1 MTWAITT
8 LKDYQA
14 MQQKPTSFKAAAVNI
29 FSKDIALALNAEVE
43 IIPTIQFG
51 REPEL
56 RPDLSKYE
64 GIVLAEHP
72 FQASPVLSFPNP
84 PTDAT
89 FRQMRSILD
98 YEGPIKTWNFWHS
111 YPNWR
116 AGHARAMSAGSRAQT
131 WHNDQTEAEL
141 LRVIMS
147 ETIDDL
153 VASAKQTRTHHV
165 IGDSHAYSAWEPNAS
180 IYGLQG
186 KTLFSALKIGLTEL
200 TPGTPE
206 KITFNLGNT
215 DLRHHL
221 ARQPDPLQATT
232 ELAEEY
238 VRQVSQIDAEVVVY
252 GLLPNIEDDSKF
264 YKSYRYKNELHAG
277 PIELRDELRTR
288 FNEVVSAGVS
298 TFRST
303 PKCFINDAGHLI
315 KQFHEA
321 RGPHVHA
328 KAMAW
333 NFLTNEYNDV
343 FSWY

>member
-14 MQQKPTSFKAAAVNI
+14 LQQKPTSFKAAAVNI
-29 FSKDIALALNAEVE
+29 FSKDIALALDAEVE

-84 PTDAT
+84 PTDKT
-89 FRQMRSILD
+89 FRQIRSILEF
-98 YEGPIKTWNFWHS
+98 EGTIKTWNFWHS
-111 YPNWR
+111 HPKWR
-116 AGHARAMSAGSRAQT
+116 AGHARAMSSKTSGQT

-153 VASAKQTRTHHV
+153 VASAKQTRTHHI
-165 IGDSHAYSAWEPNAS
+165 IGDSHAYSAWQPNAS
-180 IYGLQG
+180 VYGLQG
-186 KTLFSALKIGLTEL
+186 KTLFSALKAGLTEL
-200 TPGTPE
+200 TPGTPK
-206 KITFNLGNT
+206 KITFNFGNT

-221 ARQPDPLQATT
+221 ARQPDPLLAAT

-238 VRQVSQIDAEVVVY
+238 VRQVSLLDAEVTVY

-264 YKSYRYKNELHAG
+264 YKSYRYKNEIHAG
-277 PIELRDELRTR
+277 SIELRDELRIR
-288 FNEVVSAGVS
+288 FNEVVSGGVS
-298 TFRST
+298 NFLST
-303 PKCFINDAGHLI
+303 PECFINEDGHLI
-315 KQFHEA
+315 KRFHEA

-328 KAMAW
+328 KTMAW
-333 NFLTNEYNDV
+333 NFVTNEHKEEYA
-343 FSWY
+343 WH